1 MLTTT
6 NIRLHKVVSNSV
18 TVMEAL
24 PAEDRAKSVN
34 DLDPRCDIQ
43 PTQRSLGVYW
53 DIEKDRF
60 IFRVSL
66 QEKPFTRRG
75 VLSIVNSVYDPLGL
89 ASPVVLRGKLILQ
102 ELVFM
107 EKKANNGS
115 RLGWDDPLP
124 QNMRLRWSHWRD
136 SLAQLEDV
144 SVPRCYH
151 PEGFGSIKQ
160 REIYAFSDASEEVV
174 GTAVYL
180 REINTEGNVAVS
192 LLLSRSKVAPTKA
205 TSIPRLELCGAV
217 KFTTLILK

>member
-1 MLTTT
+1 M
-6 NIRLHKVVSNSV
+6 
-18 TVMEAL
+18 
-24 PAEDRAKSVN
+24 PAEDPAKSVN
-34 DLDPRCDIQ
+34 DLDLRCNIL
-43 PTQRSLGVYW
+43 PIQRSLGVYW

-89 ASPVVLRGKLILQ
+89 AFPVVLRGKLILQ

-107 EKKANNGS
+107 GKKANNGS

-124 QNMRLRWSHWRD
+124 ENMRLCWSHWRD

-151 PEGFGSIKQ
+151 PEGFGSTKR
-160 REIYAFSDASEEVV
+160 REIHAFSDASEEAV

-180 REINTEGNVAVS
+180 REIDTEGNVAVS
-192 LLLSRSKVAPTKA
+192 PVWPFESRSDKSNKYTQ
-205 TSIPRLELCGAV
+205 TRTLWRGAV
-217 KFTTLILK
+217 YPGCKGNSQGIRCRRGRTSLLHQF